1 MRLVWHIIWKD
12 VRRLRWPLALWGAVI
27 LVQYAVWHGQR
38 PHDEAGGLRRVTDM
52 VLLLWG
58 LHLVLG
64 WLLVPQV
71 MADDP
76 LLEERAAW
84 RTRPISGGRL
94 LAAKL
99 GGIFVMVCVWPSLLT
114 VPWWIEFGF
123 GPGEIVR
130 AVAVNVVGMMLFAG
144 LALMVAVLTGRLAR
158 FIAWSLVF
166 VVAAVLGGL
175 VLAVRMPESGERE
188 LSAAV
193 VLTRA
198 SLACWLTVA
207 TAAIVVPLQ
216 FLTRRTKLA
225 RGVAIAMAFIIAA
238 VVQVWPWTAAEV
250 SAKLGWTS
258 LPTVTAR
265 ITDGTLV
272 VPSGE
277 KEQSTW
283 ARVTTEFELKGM
295 AGGDLPMWREADPT
309 WRIGERRLGVAHP
322 LRMEG
327 SSTMQTVAANL
338 ARGQAVGR
346 DLKDRASWDMS
357 LSNRIGPQ
365 VRTGGAVLGARYA
378 GSVWRGELGPS
389 VALRVGA
396 WAGRGLEQVHVHQ
409 FTPEKNYGDRWER
422 GSVVWWQTGPLFDP
436 AVMLEM
442 VHPDGVRRNRFR
454 AAVLFNDKQAIL
466 DERPRGDHRT
476 RGPDF
481 LRGRTPVGLVSV
493 VPFTS
498 EFDRRWGGNWD
509 VNTGDV
515 LKDGASLAS
524 VTFQVAA
531 PLRVAL
537 VETPFVPD
545 FVIEGRL
552 DEALRRAKA
561 EDKRVLARVQEK
573 DNDNVMGMPGWWNA
587 PQVRDLLVAN
597 FVCVQ
602 VTGEE
607 AARLRKKTDE
617 AGVVFLAVL
626 KPNGE
631 EQDRLRDLG
640 GDDLRAALRANLDG
654 KTYAAVLMDALA
666 AKGGDDRNL
675 RFQVHAAL
683 RARGELA
690 GAFDAILWMVDHASD
705 APEGTEIF
713 QVGWRLQRFV
723 ASYGP
728 AKAALL
734 ERREQA
740 VAALRQDVRDVSA
753 ARRLF
758 VITLGLRHDDAIWRE
773 FPRLLP
779 HDNPSW
785 WEYLR
790 YWMSLTVSQ
799 KRYRE
804 VTERMEVEKFFAEG
818 PAWVRAQLMARRSLT
833 TDGTPAG
840 IADWQ
845 QQLLRTGEKCV
856 EALAG
861 AGQDEA
867 ALRVASAVMRIHGA
881 KATREMLANAMAR
894 AGAKAELVRKL
905 TTEASLY
912 GR

>member
-12 VRRLRWPLALWGAVI
+12 VRRLRWQLALWGVVI
-27 LVQYAVWHGQR
+27 LAQYAVWHAER
-38 PHDEAGGLRRVTDM
+38 PNDNAGGAKGVTTA
-52 VLLLWG
+52 VLALWA

-71 MADDP
+71 LADDP

-94 LAAKL
+94 LTAKL
-99 GGIFVMVCVWPSLLT
+99 GGIFAMVCLWPSLLT

-123 GPGEIVR
+123 GPGEMLR
-130 AVAVNVVGMMLFAG
+130 AVAVNMAGMALLAG
-144 LALMVAVLTGRLAR
+144 LALMVAVLTEGLAR

-166 VVAAVLGGL
+166 VVAAMLGGL
-175 VLAVRMPESGERE
+175 VLAVRMPVAAERD

-198 SLACWLTVA
+198 SLAGWLTVA
-207 TAAIVVPLQ
+207 TAGVVVSLQ

-225 RGVAIAMAFIIAA
+225 RGLAVGMAF
-238 VVQVWPWTAAEV
+238 VVSTIVLFWPWTAAEV
-250 SAKLGWTS
+250 EAKWGWTA
-258 LPTVTAR
+258 LPSVTAR
-265 ITDGTLV
+265 IADGTLV
-272 VPSGE
+272 VPSDE

-283 ARVTTEFELKGM
+283 ARVTTEFEMKGV
-295 AGGDLPMWREADPT
+295 AGGDVPMWREADPT
-309 WRIGERRLGVAHP
+309 WRLGERRLGVSHP

-327 SSTMQTVAANL
+327 SSTMETVAADL
-338 ARGQAVGR
+338 VRGRAVR
-346 DLKDRASWDMS
+346 QDLRERASWEMS
-357 LSNRIGPQ
+357 LPNRIGSP

-389 VALRVGA
+389 VPLRVGA
-396 WAGRGLEQVHVHQ
+396 WAGRGWEQVHVHS
-409 FTPEKNYGDRWER
+409 FSPEKNYGDRWEQ
-422 GSVVWWQTGPLFDP
+422 GSVGWWQTGPLF
-436 AVMLEM
+436 ASAAMLEM
-442 VHPDGVRRNRFR
+442 LNPDAMEQNHFR
-454 AAVLFNDKQAIL
+454 AAVLFNDRQAIL
-466 DERPRGDHRT
+466 DEWPRGDHRT
-476 RGPDF
+476 HGPD
-481 LRGRTPVGLVSV
+481 LLHGRTPVGLVSV
-493 VPFTS
+493 VSLTS
-498 EFDRRWGGNWD
+498 EFDRRWRGNWQVD
-509 VNTGDV
+509 AGE
-515 LKDGASLAS
+515 LLRDGASLAS
-524 VTFQVAA
+524 VTFEVAA
-531 PLRVAL
+531 PLRVKLA
-537 VETPFVPD
+537 ETAFVPD
-545 FVIEGRL
+545 FVVEGRW

-561 EDKRVLARVQEK
+561 EDKRVLVRVREK
-573 DNDNVMGMPGWWNA
+573 DKDNVVGLPGWWTD
-587 PQVRDLLVAN
+587 PQVRGLLAAN
-597 FVCVQ
+597 FVCLQ
-602 VTGEE
+602 ATGAE

-626 KPNGE
+626 KANGE

-640 GDDLRAALRANLDG
+640 GGELRAALRANLEG
-654 KTYAAVLMDALA
+654 KTYAAVLMEALA

-690 GAFDAILWMVDHASD
+690 GAFDAILWMVDHTSD
-705 APEGTEIF
+705 ASEGTDIF

-740 VAALRQDVRDVSA
+740 VTALRQDGRDVGA

-758 VITLGLRHDDAIWRE
+758 VITLGMRHDDAAWRE
-773 FPRLLP
+773 LPRLMP
-779 HDNPSW
+779 RDNPSW
-785 WEYLR
+785 WEYMR
-790 YWMSLTVSQ
+790 YWMSLTVAQ

-804 VTERMEVEKFFAEG
+804 VTERMDVEKFFEEG

-833 TDGTPAG
+833 ADGVPAG

-861 AGQDEA
+861 TGQDDA
-867 ALRVASAVMRIHGA
+867 ALRVAGAVMRIHGA
-881 KATREMLANAMAR
+881 KATREMLANAMTR
-894 AGAKAELVRKL
+894 AGAKAELVRRL